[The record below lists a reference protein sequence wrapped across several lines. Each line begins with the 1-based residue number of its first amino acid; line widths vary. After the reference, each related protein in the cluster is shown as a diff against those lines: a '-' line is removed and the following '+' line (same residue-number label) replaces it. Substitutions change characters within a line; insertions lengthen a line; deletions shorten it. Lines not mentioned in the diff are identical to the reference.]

1 MECEIKIEEIEL
13 EEKFENNEMIGDR
26 SCKIHFDLQEKM
38 VSTMEEGGDPRV
50 TNFKILRT
58 FCSTRSGRPW
68 IPEKEVT
75 KIT

>member
-50 TNFKILRT
+50 TYFKILRI
-58 FCSTRSGRPW
+58 FF
-68 IPEKEVT
+68 
-75 KIT
+75 